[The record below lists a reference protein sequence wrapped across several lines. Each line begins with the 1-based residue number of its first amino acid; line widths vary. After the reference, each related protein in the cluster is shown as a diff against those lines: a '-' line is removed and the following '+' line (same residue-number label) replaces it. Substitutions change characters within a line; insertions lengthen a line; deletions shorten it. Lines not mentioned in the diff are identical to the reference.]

1 MHATIGNHRLR
12 VLPIGKFAITLTPSS
27 ADESVEGVRVSI
39 DRKKMSR
46 YPTLA
51 SWYDN
56 SPAFRPATMKRQ
68 LVDEILAAGR
78 DILSSERV
86 RMKVTPKKRWNSVTC
101 PTCGEQSRKTSW
113 RETTAPGA
121 AAWHITRRYP
131 ENPLSTVPTPGRNP
145 ACRDRRLIWLEN
157 CNSGVHSIGM

>member
-101 PTCGEQSRKTSW
+101 PTCGEQV
-113 RETTAPGA
+113 
-121 AAWHITRRYP
+121 P
-131 ENPLSTVPTPGRNP
+131 EDLMEGDHCAGCGSMAYYEKVP
-145 ACRDRRLIWLEN
+145 
-157 CNSGVHSIGM
+157 